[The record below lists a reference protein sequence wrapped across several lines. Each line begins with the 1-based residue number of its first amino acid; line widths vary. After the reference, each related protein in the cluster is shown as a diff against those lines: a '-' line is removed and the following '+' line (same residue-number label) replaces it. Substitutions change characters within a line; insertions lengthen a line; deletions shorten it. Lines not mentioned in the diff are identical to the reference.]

1 VDPVSASE
9 MSNSI
14 RTLPL
19 KFLCPTDQGQSLHNP
34 SFWKSHEI
42 PGPGRAALRGEGG
55 FCADRLNE
63 PLAEH
68 SFLSESEMGPLSE
81 NTESVRVEC

>member
-1 VDPVSASE
+1 MDPVSASK

-68 SFLSESEMGPLSE
+68 SFLSESGMCPLLE
-81 NTESVRVEC
+81 NIDSIRIKC